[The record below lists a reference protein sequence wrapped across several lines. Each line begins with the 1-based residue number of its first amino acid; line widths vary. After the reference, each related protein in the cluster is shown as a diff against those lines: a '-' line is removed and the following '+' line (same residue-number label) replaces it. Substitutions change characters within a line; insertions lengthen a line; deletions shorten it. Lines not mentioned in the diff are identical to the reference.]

1 MVLLYPVAVLH
12 AARSIKDKAMRLDEL
27 SALKTVDAL
36 WRRRIDRR
44 TFLAGAASVGVGTAG
59 IAALGTQ
66 PVAAEASTLIV
77 ASGADAVTLDPHV
90 SFDGQSPLLWRAA
103 YEGLLKYKGDTLEF
117 MPHLAESYEISE
129 DGLTYTFKI
138 RQGVTFSDG
147 TPLDAA
153 AVKMS
158 IDRQITVQMG
168 IAFAFAGVTAVE
180 APDPTTVV
188 LTLTA
193 PSDGLLS
200 AFAGIYSPLII
211 SPKALLENE
220 VDGDLAQGWLRDNM
234 VGTGPYVLDSYTQS
248 QQAVFS
254 RNPNY
259 WGGWDG
265 NHPEKVMVAYVK
277 EPATERLMLEKG
289 EVDVAFFLP
298 DDSVEELD
306 GTEGIVVTDVPS
318 YNLYYLVLPTRTGP
332 TADKRVRQ
340 AISYGFDYASWIA
353 NNLRG
358 KATQARGPVPSNF
371 EGFNPN
377 LPQYTYDVEKAK
389 ALLAEAGYPDG
400 GFSLAYTYETGYV
413 WKRPLGEQFQ
423 ANMADLGIDVEIQEL
438 SPTAWADLLS
448 NPETANHAFGLVWW
462 PSLKTPFDYMF
473 SLFATGAQGTAGYN
487 WGYYSNPELDDLLN
501 RASAEPDQ
509 ATRNKLY
516 GQAQALLV
524 EDAPALY
531 IYEKSYRL
539 PMRTSVQNFV
549 FNGMYIETID
559 WHNVYKSE

>member
-1 MVLLYPVAVLH
+1 
-12 AARSIKDKAMRLDEL
+12 MRQDEI

-44 TFLAGAASVGVGTAG
+44 TLLAGAAAASIGTAG
-59 IAALGTQ
+59 IAALGVQ
-66 PVAAEASTLIV
+66 PVAAEAGTLIV

-117 MPHLAESYEISE
+117 VPHLAESYEISA

-158 IDRQITVQMG
+158 IDRQIAVQMG

-188 LTLTA
+188 LTLSA

-200 AFAGIYSPLII
+200 AFAGLYSPLII
-211 SPKALLENE
+211 SPKALQENE

-318 YNLYYLVLPTRTGP
+318 YNLYYLVLPTRSGP

-448 NPETANHAFGLVWW
+448 NPETADHAFGLVWW

-509 ATRNKLY
+509 ATRNELY

-531 IYEKSYRL
+531 IYEKAYRL
-539 PMRTSVQNFV
+539 PMRTTVQNFV
-549 FNGMYIETID
+549 FNGMYIETLD
-559 WHNVYKSE
+559 WYNVYKSE